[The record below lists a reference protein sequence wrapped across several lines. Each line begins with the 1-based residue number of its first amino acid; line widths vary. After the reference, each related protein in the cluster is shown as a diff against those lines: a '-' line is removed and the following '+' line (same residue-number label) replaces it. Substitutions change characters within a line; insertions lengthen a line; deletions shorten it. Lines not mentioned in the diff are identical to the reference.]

1 MSQEN
6 VEVVRSA
13 VEAFDSGELPRILA
27 LTHTDFVAEV
37 PPDVSAEPDT
47 YRGHDGIRRYIESF
61 EEAMNEIHFEGERFW
76 DAGDDVVVALR
87 LTARGRQTAIPVE
100 QRTTGVWTVRAGK
113 LLRIRAYASREEA
126 LAAVGLAE

>member
-6 VEVVRSA
+6 VEIVRRA

-27 LTHTDFVAEV
+27 LTHADFVAEV

-47 YRGHDGIRRYIESF
+47 YRGHDGIRRYIASF
-61 EEAMNEIHFEGERFW
+61 QEAMNEIHFEGERFW
-76 DAGDDVVVALR
+76 DAGDNVVVALR

-100 QRTTGVWTVRAGK
+100 QRSTGVWTVRAGS
-113 LLRIRAYASREEA
+113 LLRIRAYGSRKEA